1 MNISEKKAVF
11 VLVYMIRI
19 KHDAYSCLHVL
30 LMIKNL
36 GQVCQQRMRCTLHRW
51 DSMHLH
57 KEQF

>member
-36 GQVCQQRMRCTLHRW
+36 DMYRYANKG
-51 DSMHLH
+51 
-57 KEQF
+57 

>member
-19 KHDAYSCLHVL
+19 KYDAYSCLHVL

-36 GQVCQQRMRCTLHRW
+36 DKYANKG
-51 DSMHLH
+51 
-57 KEQF
+57 